1 MIFLPHNIIRREY
14 LEPLYSHSSFAILQL
29 RDQQTFWVEG
39 KVVNIL
45 DFVGCIYF
53 IFYKTYGGSDLVSRP
68 II

>member
-1 MIFLPHNIIRREY
+1 MIFLPNNIVRKEY
-14 LEPLYSHSSFAILQL
+14 LEHLYSRSSFAILQL

-45 DFVGCIYF
+45 DFVGCNYF
-53 IFYKTYGGSDLVSRP
+53 ILYKTSGGPDLVSRP